1 MTTATV
7 IIPTTGVPTVR
18 NAIESVLNQTE
29 PTTCYLVCD
38 GKEFSGATKIIADDY
53 LGNPNFKVTY
63 LPINVGANGFY
74 GHRIYAAFTHLIDT
88 EFVGYLDQ
96 DCWLENNHIESSIET
111 IRSRGLAWSYSL
123 RKICGKL
130 GDYICNDDCESLGK
144 WNSYHGINHID
155 TNSYCLRTHIAVKLA
170 SVWHGGW
177 GQDRVFYSALLQHV
191 NNYGCTGEYTV
202 NYRVDGNAGSVN
214 AEFFENGNQIM
225 NEKYNG
231 VFPWR
236 KEKS

>member
-1 MTTATV
+1 MTNATV
-7 IIPTTGVPTVR
+7 IIPTTGAPTVR

-38 GKEFSGATKIIADDY
+38 GKEFSGATKVIADDY

-96 DCWLENNHIESSIET
+96 DCWLENNHIESCLKT
-111 IRSRGLAWSYSL
+111 ITSKNLDWTYSL

-144 WNSYHGINHID
+144 WNGFTEYSHID
-155 TNSYCLRTHIAVKLA
+155 TNCYCIKTDVANKL
-170 SVWHGGW
+170 SQVWHGGW
-177 GQDRVFYSALLQHV
+177 GQDRIFFAAIAQYFKSFDCSKEYS
-191 NNYGCTGEYTV
+191 V
-202 NYRVDGNAGSVN
+202 NYRIGGNAGSVKK
-214 AEFFENGNQIM
+214 EFFAHGNAKM
-225 NEKYNG
+225 ESLYKG
-231 VFPWR
+231 KFPWR
-236 KEKS
+236 K